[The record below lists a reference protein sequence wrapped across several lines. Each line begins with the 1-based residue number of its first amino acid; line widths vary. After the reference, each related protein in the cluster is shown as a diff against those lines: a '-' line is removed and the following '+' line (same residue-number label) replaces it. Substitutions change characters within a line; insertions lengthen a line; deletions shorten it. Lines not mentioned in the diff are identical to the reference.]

1 MTGERPAIVCG
12 ATALTET
19 QLRERIAA
27 AGAAGVDAPG
37 RVIPILD
44 TDRVNALVTALAV
57 RDAGGVPVIGDER
70 WNSGYWNGL
79 RRMVKKADPVPGM
92 AWATFSSGSTGTPRV
107 IVRTHESWSASYPVV
122 ERILGLTADDL
133 LYVPAPLVSS
143 VTMFSV
149 THARSVGAT
158 ILLPRTHTVSDA
170 DLGYAT
176 VLHGT
181 PYALRS
187 VLERIEAGMA
197 HRLRVA
203 LIGGARLDPG
213 LRSRA
218 ESAGVRLISYYGAA
232 ELSFVAVDC
241 DGRGLHPFDGVETCI
256 DHSRSAASHASGPGT
271 VADRSRSAGSD
282 AGRPGTV
289 ANADGVLWVRSPYF
303 ASGYLGAVTGPFRLG
318 DNGWGTVGDLVSA
331 DAAGL
336 LRFRGRSDGAILT
349 AAATVIPEDVEA
361 ALQRIDGIADSVVFG
376 LPNTRAGALVAAVIE
391 TESGRRSPSA
401 RELRRQAGEL
411 LSGTHL
417 PRRWYWTEHLPRTA
431 NGKPARERIRRDA
444 IEGRVAGLV

>member
-1 MTGERPAIVCG
+1 MSERAAIVCG
-12 ATALTET
+12 ATVLTEAR
-19 QLRERIAA
+19 LRARIEA
-27 AGAAGVDAPG
+27 AGAAGVDVAG

-44 TDRVNALVTALAV
+44 PDRVNALVTALAV
-57 RDAGGVPVIGDER
+57 REAGGVPLIGDER
-70 WNSGYWNGL
+70 WHNGYWNGL
-79 RRMVKKADPVPGM
+79 RRTVEKADPVPGM

-107 IVRTHESWSASYPVV
+107 IVRTDESWSASYPGV
-122 ERILGLTADDL
+122 ERLLGLTADDV

-149 THARSVGAT
+149 THARAIGAT

-170 DLGYAT
+170 DLEHAT

-197 HRLRVA
+197 HRLRAA
-203 LIGGARLDPG
+203 LVGGARLDPD

-232 ELSFVAVDC
+232 ELSFVAVDR
-241 DGRGLHPFDGVETCI
+241 DGRGLRPFDGVETRVDRSC
-256 DHSRSAASHASGPGT
+256 SAASHTNGPGT
-271 VADRSRSAGSD
+271 VVDHSRTAAQASGA
-282 AGRPGTV
+282 GTV
-289 ANADGVLWVRSPYF
+289 ADDGVLWVRSPYF
-303 ASGYLGAVTGPFRLG
+303 ASGYLGAVGGPFRL
-318 DNGWGTVGDLVSA
+318 DDDGWGTVGDLVRS
-331 DAAGL
+331 DSTGL
-336 LRFRGRSDGAILT
+336 LVFRGRSDGAILT

-361 ALQRIDGIADSVVFG
+361 ALQRIDEIADAVVFG

-391 TESGRRSPSA
+391 TRPGLLPPTA
-401 RELRRQAGEL
+401 RELRRQASEL

-431 NGKPARERIRRDA
+431 TGKPARERIRHDA
-444 IEGRVAGLV
+444 IEGAVARIV